1 MYVYIYI
8 YIYVYVYIYTHI
20 HMSTITY
27 IHIYIEW
34 TAPNVCSQEVITER
48 APSSP
53 AGLSSIR
60 LLHLVYSCINDAYIY
75 IYMYIYIYIYI
86 FIHIPSRARVREL
99 RANDPKSK
107 PVPC

>member
-1 MYVYIYI
+1 MYI

-20 HMSTITY
+20 HMSTITF

-60 LLHLVYSCINDAYIY
+60 LLHLVYSCINDVYIY

-86 FIHIPSRARVREL
+86 FIHMHTHITVNMICYNIL
-99 RANDPKSK
+99 RYAMT
-107 PVPC
+107 